1 MGGLAA
7 LLALSLAAC
16 SQAPARNTVSS
27 ALAASAPVKVHTQP
41 WAGRPSALAYGFGHL
56 WVADDSANTVV
67 RVDPVTGR
75 PDGNP
80 IAVGAGPVAVAA
92 GAGAVWVICTATS
105 TLYRIDPQSQSV
117 VAGPIA
123 VAQDPV
129 SVVAGN
135 HGVWVASLAGASL
148 TRVDPSSNQADAL
161 VPYPVG
167 PVRLALGAATLW
179 VTGSDGTLSRLDP
192 TNGQAQGPTISLGGS
207 SFGVAID
214 GRSAWVSD
222 FLANRVHH
230 VSVATG
236 LAIGAPIPVG
246 AHPGA
251 MADGDGSLWVT
262 NHDDSSLT
270 RINTTTAAVW
280 GNAIG
285 LGGTPRDIVVE
296 PSGRVFVVTVRPS
309 ALVRVTP

>member
-1 MGGLAA
+1 M
-7 LLALSLAAC
+7 LALSLAAC
-16 SQAPARNTVSS
+16 SQAPARSAASS
-27 ALAASAPVKVHTQP
+27 ALAPSAPVKVHTQP
-41 WAGRPSALAYGFGHL
+41 WPGRPSALAYGFGHL

-67 RVDPVTGR
+67 RVDPVTGN

-92 GAGAVWVICTATS
+92 GAGAIWVICSATS
-105 TLYRIDPQSQSV
+105 TLYRIDPRSQTV
-117 VAGPIA
+117 AAGPIA

-135 HGVWVASLAGASL
+135 NVVWVASLAGASL
-148 TRVDPSSNQADAL
+148 TRVDASSNQADAL

-167 PVRLALGAATLW
+167 PVRLALSTTTLW

-192 TNGQAQGPTISLGGS
+192 TNGQAEGTTISLGGS
-207 SFGVAID
+207 SFGVAVD
-214 GRSAWVSD
+214 ARSAWVSD
-222 FLANRVHH
+222 FLANRVHR

-236 LAIGAPIPVG
+236 AAIGAPIPVG
-246 AHPGA
+246 THPGA
-251 MADGDGSLWVT
+251 MADGDGSVWVT

-280 GNAIG
+280 GSAIG
-285 LGGTPRDIVVE
+285 LGGTPRDITVE

-309 ALVRVTP
+309 ALVSVMP